1 MNHKK
6 LTAGFV
12 AAALCISL
20 VVPSETQAAKKPK
33 LSKTKITLSVK
44 ETKKVSIKNVKATKI
59 KKLVVKSSKKK
70 IATVKKNGK
79 TAFSVTGKK
88 AGNATITAKVQVKGK
103 KSPTSLKLKVTVKK
117 ASDISQTQSDKTAAP
132 VVTVAPTPT
141 GTPASGSQNTPTPSQ
156 IPETPKPAP
165 ENPQSILEAYSDIFP
180 YLGNCANYGNGQLT
194 NEKTSAFIK
203 KHFNSFTLENEMKP
217 SYVLGYSATKISKEQ
232 ATKKGYTIPD
242 NYTEDYV
249 PQLNF
254 DTLDKVLQVAYDN
267 NLKMRGHTL
276 VWHSQTPEWFFRE
289 GYTVGQKADGSEN
302 YVTPEVM
309 NLRME
314 WYIKTVLEHY
324 TGENSPYKDLFY
336 GWDVVN
342 EEVNNGGRGYRTEK
356 VSAIE
361 PLSQSTHGSKSSW
374 WAVYQSNE
382 YIINAFRFANKYAPA
397 DLELYYNDYNES
409 DSSKV
414 KDIVTLLTDVKE
426 AEGTRIDGMGMQ
438 GHYKLSDPKL
448 SDIEK
453 AIRAYA
459 AVVGQVQF
467 TELDMKAS
475 TDITSEEVLAE
486 EYEKQAEHYHDIYML
501 LQKLDA
507 EDGIEIG
514 GITFWGTVDKY
525 SWLQS
530 RSSVG
535 GGSDG
540 LLPQCPLL
548 FDSNYRV
555 KPAYWA
561 FVDYSMVNPDWNKET
576 EEPEV
581 AEDTQEESAEEASEP
596 EPVVAEPE
604 AEVTEKKS
612 SPFVPIAVAVG
623 VVAVA
628 AVAGTAV
635 FFGKRKK
642 GVGGQPTE

>member
-1 MNHKK
+1 MSDND
-6 LTAGFV
+6 
-12 AAALCISL
+12 
-20 VVPSETQAAKKPK
+20 SET
-33 LSKTKITLSVK
+33 
-44 ETKKVSIKNVKATKI
+44 VS
-59 KKLVVKSSKKK
+59 
-70 IATVKKNGK
+70 
-79 TAFSVTGKK
+79 
-88 AGNATITAKVQVKGK
+88 GNSDYSNDKHTPLKTITFNGEKLEVPTLYFSRADEILNKLLEWNNSHPDEKIQV
-103 KSPTSLKLKVTVKK
+103 
-117 ASDISQTQSDKTAAP
+117 
-132 VVTVAPTPT
+132 
-141 GTPASGSQNTPTPSQ
+141 
-156 IPETPKPAP
+156 
-165 ENPQSILEAYSDIFP
+165 
-180 YLGNCANYGNGQLT
+180 
-194 NEKTSAFIK
+194 
-203 KHFNSFTLENEMKP
+203 
-217 SYVLGYSATKISKEQ
+217 
-232 ATKKGYTIPD
+232 
-242 NYTEDYV
+242 
-249 PQLNF
+249 
-254 DTLDKVLQVAYDN
+254 
-267 NLKMRGHTL
+267 RGHVL

-342 EEVNNGGRGYRTEK
+342 EAVNNGGRGYRTEK

-612 SPFVPIAVAVG
+612 NPFVPIAVAVG
-623 VVAVA
+623 FVAVA

>member
-1 MNHKK
+1 MPTLYFSRADEILNK
-6 LTAGFV
+6 L
-12 AAALCISL
+12 LEWNNSH
-20 VVPSETQAAKKPK
+20 PDE
-33 LSKTKITLSVK
+33 KI
-44 ETKKVSIKNVKATKI
+44 
-59 KKLVVKSSKKK
+59 
-70 IATVKKNGK
+70 
-79 TAFSVTGKK
+79 
-88 AGNATITAKVQVKGK
+88 QV
-103 KSPTSLKLKVTVKK
+103 
-117 ASDISQTQSDKTAAP
+117 
-132 VVTVAPTPT
+132 
-141 GTPASGSQNTPTPSQ
+141 
-156 IPETPKPAP
+156 
-165 ENPQSILEAYSDIFP
+165 
-180 YLGNCANYGNGQLT
+180 
-194 NEKTSAFIK
+194 
-203 KHFNSFTLENEMKP
+203 
-217 SYVLGYSATKISKEQ
+217 
-232 ATKKGYTIPD
+232 
-242 NYTEDYV
+242 
-249 PQLNF
+249 
-254 DTLDKVLQVAYDN
+254 
-267 NLKMRGHTL
+267 RGHVL

-342 EEVNNGGRGYRTEK
+342 EAVNNGGRGYRTEK

-507 EDGIEIG
+507 EDGIEIR
-514 GITFWGTVDKY
+514 GITF
-525 SWLQS
+525 
-530 RSSVG
+530 
-535 GGSDG
+535 
-540 LLPQCPLL
+540 
-548 FDSNYRV
+548 
-555 KPAYWA
+555 
-561 FVDYSMVNPDWNKET
+561 
-576 EEPEV
+576 
-581 AEDTQEESAEEASEP
+581 
-596 EPVVAEPE
+596 
-604 AEVTEKKS
+604 
-612 SPFVPIAVAVG
+612 
-623 VVAVA
+623 
-628 AVAGTAV
+628 
-635 FFGKRKK
+635 
-642 GVGGQPTE
+642 